1 MKHGLYPKLA
11 WTGISKNRSM
21 YVPYILTCTGMILMF
36 YLISF
41 LSDNTTVGSISGGEE
56 MQMILSLGTG
66 IIGTFSLIFLFYTNS
81 FLMRRRKKEFGLY
94 NILGMGKWN
103 LGRILVWECLIIAG
117 ISLAAGL
124 GVGILFSKLSVLLM
138 IRILGGESGFSFSIS
153 WKSVG
158 NTVFLFGVIFL
169 ILLIHGLGQIRLSN
183 PVELLRSENVG
194 EKPPK
199 ANWIL
204 AILGAVFLFGGYYMA
219 VTIED
224 PITALMLFFV
234 AVILVIIGTYLLFIA
249 GSVVLCRILQKNK
262 RYYYKTNHFISVSS
276 MVYRMKRNGAGLAS
290 ICILSTMVLVMI
302 SSTVCLY
309 IGTEDSLRSRYPRN
323 IVVDTYSMDEANTS
337 RMQEAIGNVLEEYGE
352 AETNVLHY
360 QYLSFTGFVYGG
372 QILLDPDQISYTLSD
387 VGNFRQIFVV
397 SLADYNQLM
406 GTEKVLNPDEVL
418 VYSTKSDYT
427 EDSVSLEG
435 VGTWKVKEHV
445 SDYVDNGTD
454 SMQITSSVF
463 LFVPDIQ
470 MIRETVS
477 SMAALNSK
485 IQYFE
490 HDYHGFDL
498 SCDEERQ
505 AEIADI
511 IQADAAGFQA
521 EEGGFPRVIVESVA
535 AQRAGFYALYG
546 GLFFLGVLLGIVFL
560 VGAVL
565 IMYYKQVTEGYEDQK
580 RFEILQ
586 KVGMTKREIR
596 KSINS
601 QILTVFFLPLLTAGV
616 HVGFAFPM
624 IYKMLFMFNLTNRPL
639 LIGVTAG
646 CYLIFA
652 LFYIVVYRITS
663 RSYYR
668 IVSAG

>member
-124 GVGILFSKLSVLLM
+124 GVGILFSKLSELLM
-138 IRILGGESGFSFSIS
+138 IRILGGGSGFSFSIS

-360 QYLSFTGFVYGG
+360 QYLSFTGFVNGG
-372 QILLDPDQISYTLSD
+372 QILLDPDQISHTLSD

-490 HDYHGFDL
+490 HDYNGFDL

>member
-124 GVGILFSKLSVLLM
+124 GVGILFSKLSELLM

-360 QYLSFTGFVYGG
+360 QYLSFTGFVNGG
-372 QILLDPDQISYTLSD
+372 QILLDPDQISHTLSD

>member
-1 MKHGLYPKLA
+1 
-11 WTGISKNRSM
+11 
-21 YVPYILTCTGMILMF
+21 
-36 YLISF
+36 
-41 LSDNTTVGSISGGEE
+41 
-56 MQMILSLGTG
+56 
-66 IIGTFSLIFLFYTNS
+66 
-81 FLMRRRKKEFGLY
+81 
-94 NILGMGKWN
+94 
-103 LGRILVWECLIIAG
+103 
-117 ISLAAGL
+117 
-124 GVGILFSKLSVLLM
+124 
-138 IRILGGESGFSFSIS
+138 
-153 WKSVG
+153 
-158 NTVFLFGVIFL
+158 
-169 ILLIHGLGQIRLSN
+169 
-183 PVELLRSENVG
+183 
-194 EKPPK
+194 
-199 ANWIL
+199 
-204 AILGAVFLFGGYYMA
+204 
-219 VTIED
+219 
-224 PITALMLFFV
+224 
-234 AVILVIIGTYLLFIA
+234 
-249 GSVVLCRILQKNK
+249 
-262 RYYYKTNHFISVSS
+262 
-276 MVYRMKRNGAGLAS
+276 MKRNGAGLAS

-360 QYLSFTGFVYGG
+360 QYLSFTGFVNGG
-372 QILLDPDQISYTLSD
+372 QILLDPDQISHTLSD

-490 HDYHGFDL
+490 HDYNGFDL

-521 EEGGFPRVIVESVA
+521 EEGGSPRVIVESVA

-652 LFYIVVYRITS
+652 LFYIVVYRITLGPTTGS
-663 RSYYR
+663 SVRVNQGENGIR
-668 IVSAG
+668 R

>member
-11 WTGISKNRSM
+11 WTGITKNRNM
-21 YVPYILTCTGMILMF
+21 YVPYILTCIGMIMMF
-36 YLISF
+36 YIISF
-41 LSDNTTVGSISGGEE
+41 LSDNATVGGLPGGEH
-56 MQMILSLGTG
+56 MKLILSLGTG
-66 IIGTFSLIFLFYTNS
+66 VIGIFSLIFLFYTNS

-124 GVGILFSKLSVLLM
+124 GMGILFSKLSELLM
-138 IRILGGESGFSFSIS
+138 LRILGGESGFSFSIS
-153 WKSVG
+153 WKSIG
-158 NTVFLFGVIFL
+158 NTFLLFGVIFL
-169 ILLIHGLGQIRLSN
+169 ILLVHALGQIRLSN
-183 PVELLRSENVG
+183 SVELLRSENVG

-204 AILGAVFLFGGYYMA
+204 AILGAGILFYGYYMA
-219 VTIED
+219 ITIED
-224 PITALMLFFV
+224 PIAALVLFFV

-262 RYYYKTNHFISVSS
+262 RYYYKTSHFISVSS

-309 IGTEDSLRSRYPRN
+309 IGTEDSLRNRYPRN

-337 RMQEAIGNVLEEYGE
+337 RMQEVIGNVLEEYGE
-352 AETNVLHY
+352 TGTNVLHY
-360 QYLSFTGFVYGG
+360 QYLSFAGFVNGN
-372 QILLDPDQISYTLSD
+372 QIILDPDQISYSFSD

-397 SLADYNQLM
+397 SIADYNQLM
-406 GTEKVLNPDEVL
+406 GKSEILNPDEVL
-418 VYSTKSDYT
+418 VYNTKSDYT
-427 EDSVSLEG
+427 EDSVALEG
-435 VGTWKVKEHV
+435 IGTWKIKEHV

-454 SMQITSSVF
+454 AMQITSSIF

-470 MIRETVS
+470 VIREKVS
-477 SMAALNSK
+477 AMAAQNGK
-485 IQYFE
+485 VQYFE
-490 HDYHGFDL
+490 HDYYGFDL
-498 SCDEERQ
+498 SCEEERQ
-505 AEIADI
+505 AAMADK
-511 IQADAAGFQA
+511 IQGAVAGFQA
-521 EEGGFPRVIVESVA
+521 EEGDFPRVIVESVA
-535 AQRAGFYALYG
+535 VQRAGFYALYG

-586 KVGMTKREIR
+586 KVGMTKKEIR

-616 HVGFAFPM
+616 HIVFAFPM
-624 IYKMLFMFNLTNRPL
+624 IYKMLLLFNLTNQPL

-646 CYLIFA
+646 CYLVFA
-652 LFYIVVYRITS
+652 LFYIIVYLITS
-663 RSYYR
+663 RSYYS
-668 IVSAG
+668 IVSEN

>member
-124 GVGILFSKLSVLLM
+124 GVGILFSKLSELLM

-360 QYLSFTGFVYGG
+360 QYLSFTGFVNGG
-372 QILLDPDQISYTLSD
+372 QILMDPDQISDTLSD

>member
-124 GVGILFSKLSVLLM
+124 GIGILFSKLSELLM

-360 QYLSFTGFVYGG
+360 QYLSFTGFVNGG
-372 QILLDPDQISYTLSD
+372 QILLDPDQISHTLSD

>member
-124 GVGILFSKLSVLLM
+124 GVGILFSKLSELLM

-360 QYLSFTGFVYGG
+360 QYLSFTGFVNGG
-372 QILLDPDQISYTLSD
+372 QILLDPDQISHTLSD

-490 HDYHGFDL
+490 HDYNGFDL

>member
-124 GVGILFSKLSVLLM
+124 GVGILFSKLSELLM

-153 WKSVG
+153 WKSVE

-360 QYLSFTGFVYGG
+360 QYLSFTGFVNGG
-372 QILLDPDQISYTLSD
+372 QILLDPDQISHTLSD

-490 HDYHGFDL
+490 HDYNGFDL

>member
-1 MKHGLYPKLA
+1 
-11 WTGISKNRSM
+11 
-21 YVPYILTCTGMILMF
+21 
-36 YLISF
+36 
-41 LSDNTTVGSISGGEE
+41 
-56 MQMILSLGTG
+56 
-66 IIGTFSLIFLFYTNS
+66 
-81 FLMRRRKKEFGLY
+81 
-94 NILGMGKWN
+94 
-103 LGRILVWECLIIAG
+103 
-117 ISLAAGL
+117 
-124 GVGILFSKLSVLLM
+124 
-138 IRILGGESGFSFSIS
+138 
-153 WKSVG
+153 
-158 NTVFLFGVIFL
+158 
-169 ILLIHGLGQIRLSN
+169 
-183 PVELLRSENVG
+183 
-194 EKPPK
+194 
-199 ANWIL
+199 
-204 AILGAVFLFGGYYMA
+204 
-219 VTIED
+219 
-224 PITALMLFFV
+224 
-234 AVILVIIGTYLLFIA
+234 
-249 GSVVLCRILQKNK
+249 
-262 RYYYKTNHFISVSS
+262 
-276 MVYRMKRNGAGLAS
+276 
-290 ICILSTMVLVMI
+290 
-302 SSTVCLY
+302 
-309 IGTEDSLRSRYPRN
+309 
-323 IVVDTYSMDEANTS
+323 MDEANTS

>member
-124 GVGILFSKLSVLLM
+124 GVGILFSKLSELLM

-360 QYLSFTGFVYGG
+360 QYLSFTGFVNGG

>member
-41 LSDNTTVGSISGGEE
+41 LSDNTTVGSISGGEK

-124 GVGILFSKLSVLLM
+124 GVGILFSKLSELLM

-360 QYLSFTGFVYGG
+360 QYLSFTGFVNGG
-372 QILLDPDQISYTLSD
+372 QILLDPDQISHTLSD

-490 HDYHGFDL
+490 HDYNGFDL

>member
-124 GVGILFSKLSVLLM
+124 GVGILFSKLSELLM

-204 AILGAVFLFGGYYMA
+204 AILGAGILFYGYYMA

-406 GTEKVLNPDEVL
+406 GTEKVLNHDEVL

>member
-124 GVGILFSKLSVLLM
+124 GVGILFSKLSELLM

-485 IQYFE
+485 IQSFE

>member
-124 GVGILFSKLSVLLM
+124 GVGILFSKLSELLM

-249 GSVVLCRILQKNK
+249 GSVVLCRILQKK
-262 RYYYKTNHFISVSS
+262 
-276 MVYRMKRNGAGLAS
+276 
-290 ICILSTMVLVMI
+290 
-302 SSTVCLY
+302 
-309 IGTEDSLRSRYPRN
+309 
-323 IVVDTYSMDEANTS
+323 
-337 RMQEAIGNVLEEYGE
+337 
-352 AETNVLHY
+352 
-360 QYLSFTGFVYGG
+360 
-372 QILLDPDQISYTLSD
+372 
-387 VGNFRQIFVV
+387 
-397 SLADYNQLM
+397 
-406 GTEKVLNPDEVL
+406 
-418 VYSTKSDYT
+418 
-427 EDSVSLEG
+427 
-435 VGTWKVKEHV
+435 
-445 SDYVDNGTD
+445 
-454 SMQITSSVF
+454 
-463 LFVPDIQ
+463 
-470 MIRETVS
+470 
-477 SMAALNSK
+477 
-485 IQYFE
+485 
-490 HDYHGFDL
+490 
-498 SCDEERQ
+498 
-505 AEIADI
+505 
-511 IQADAAGFQA
+511 
-521 EEGGFPRVIVESVA
+521 
-535 AQRAGFYALYG
+535 
-546 GLFFLGVLLGIVFL
+546 
-560 VGAVL
+560 
-565 IMYYKQVTEGYEDQK
+565 
-580 RFEILQ
+580 
-586 KVGMTKREIR
+586 
-596 KSINS
+596 
-601 QILTVFFLPLLTAGV
+601 
-616 HVGFAFPM
+616 
-624 IYKMLFMFNLTNRPL
+624 
-639 LIGVTAG
+639 
-646 CYLIFA
+646 
-652 LFYIVVYRITS
+652 
-663 RSYYR
+663 
-668 IVSAG
+668 

>member
-124 GVGILFSKLSVLLM
+124 GVGILFSKLSELLM

-323 IVVDTYSMDEANTS
+323 IVVNTYSMDEANTS

-360 QYLSFTGFVYGG
+360 QYLSFTGFVNGG

-535 AQRAGFYALYG
+535 ARRAGFYALYG

-639 LIGVTAG
+639 LIRVTAG

>member
-124 GVGILFSKLSVLLM
+124 GVGILFSKLSELLM

>member
-124 GVGILFSKLSVLLM
+124 GVGILFSKLSELLM

-153 WKSVG
+153 WKSVE

>member
-124 GVGILFSKLSVLLM
+124 GVGILFSKLSELLM

-372 QILLDPDQISYTLSD
+372 QILLDPDQISHTLSD